1 MFDDSSFIT
10 HEVVNKRSLLFRVEG
25 SEGTANPYLL
35 CAHLD
40 VVPEGDISKWSRPPF
55 SGEIYTDESDGLE
68 YVFGRGA
75 IDDKQAVIGIL
86 EALQFMIVEE
96 EQPKRTFY
104 IAFGHDEEV
113 SGNHGA
119 KEIAKVLEKRL
130 MENGETLS
138 FILDE
143 GMFVMDGVFPG
154 VSDPIAYV
162 GVVEKGWSE
171 VNISVEAE
179 QGHSSTP
186 PRESAVGILANAIS
200 NLEEN
205 RHPSKF
211 GGSVEYDTMAYVAPY
226 ASFAYKLILGNLW
239 LFKPIVSMVRCFGSL
254 RCQSRIKLFFDI
266 FRYCLM
272 ARRTPSKEQLLQ
284 SRLSGRE

>member
-1 MFDDSSFIT
+1 MFDKASFVT
-10 HEVVNKRSLLFRVEG
+10 HQIVNKYSLLFKVEG
-25 SEGTANPYLL
+25 SMATKNPYLL

-40 VVPEGDISKWSRPPF
+40 VVPEGDLSKWSRPPF
-55 SGEIYTDESDGLE
+55 SGEIYTDETDGLE
-68 YVFGRGA
+68 YIFGRGA

-86 EALQFMIVEE
+86 EALQFMIVEG

-113 SGNHGA
+113 SGNQGA
-119 KEIAKVLEKRL
+119 KEIAKVLEQRL
-130 MENGETLS
+130 KENGEELS

-171 VNISVEAE
+171 VNISVEAA

-186 PRESAVGILANAIS
+186 PRESAIGILSNAIS
-200 NLEEN
+200 NLEAD

-211 GGSVEYDTMAYVAPY
+211 GESVEFDTMAYVAPY
-226 ASFAYKLILGNLW
+226 ASFTYKLILGNLW
-239 LFKPIVSMVRCFGSL
+239 LFKPIVSMV
-254 RCQSRIKLFFDI
+254 
-266 FRYCLM
+266 
-272 ARRTPSKEQLLQ
+272 
-284 SRLSGRE
+284 

>member
-1 MFDDSSFIT
+1 MFDRSSFVT
-10 HEVVNKRSLLFRVEG
+10 HQVVNKHSLLFKVEG
-25 SEGTANPYLL
+25 SITTKNPYLL

-40 VVPEGDISKWSRPPF
+40 VVPEGDASKWSRPPF
-55 SGEIYTDESDGLE
+55 SGEIYTDETDGLE
-68 YVFGRGA
+68 YIFGRGA

-86 EALQFMIVEE
+86 EALQFMIVEG

-113 SGNHGA
+113 SGNQGA
-119 KEIAKVLEKRL
+119 KAIAAVLEKKL
-130 MENGETLS
+130 QENGEVLD

-154 VSDPIAYV
+154 VSDPVAYV

-186 PRESAVGILANAIS
+186 PRESAVGILSKAIS
-200 NLEEN
+200 NLEAD

-211 GGSVEYDTMAYVAPY
+211 GESVEYDTMAYVAPY
-226 ASFAYKLILGNLW
+226 ASFTYKLILGNLW
-239 LFKPIVSMVRCFGSL
+239 LFKPIVSMVRYFRPAASAFL
-254 RCQSRIKLFFDI
+254 HLIFVYFRFFQV
-266 FRYCLM
+266 
-272 ARRTPSKEQLLQ
+272 ARRMPSN
-284 SRLSGRE
+284 GRQRQWR